1 MKGLSPSV
9 GMRAAGLAAA
19 LLAFGSAPWP
29 VLAQTHQPSAS
40 RTSNAAPAAKPAP
53 AGPVL
58 TVVPGF
64 QGMGKIGDWLPVT
77 VDVAND
83 GPSVTGQLQIELSD
97 EGTGSPNRFRSFT
110 GRPATSYSVDATVP
124 SHSQKRYQIDVFLP
138 TIVNTIT
145 ARLVTDQGVLVQQ
158 AGKLQALSG
167 ADVLCGT
174 MSRNQAFFQQLG
186 NLDLPGRP
194 GRKPFIAALSPQDLP
209 ASQHALSSLDCLVA
223 SNVSLAGLSDDQ
235 KAALVGWVH
244 NGGLLVLTGGTGWQ
258 QTLRPLPVE
267 LQPVRISGVRALPDL
282 QPLADFAHQPFVGN
296 GPWLVTAGSVVNAT
310 TVLGEQGVPLL
321 VGARRGKGSVVYLA
335 VDPTTE
341 PMATWGG
348 NSALWK
354 YVMSYNSTP
363 LSVFPFFGAFGGFS
377 SVQTWGVPPR
387 SALYNL
393 GGVDMPSGR
402 WLLLL
407 AGVYALIAG
416 PLNYAA
422 LTLAGRRELGLLTI
436 PLAVAAGGWIAFH
449 VAQGY
454 RGGDIILNSVSVV
467 RADGSTGAGNVR
479 SYVALYTPRSAD
491 YQLLLPGT
499 ASATSFAPPGFPG
512 AGYRAGGKAA
522 HPWQLNVTEGESATR
537 VAMPLN
543 QADTGTFFTDSQV
556 QLAGG
561 FTSSLQVRGNTI
573 AGSVTNHTGEAVGD
587 VILALGSAV
596 THLGN
601 MSNGQTRSV
610 QMRFDSSAPAT
621 PPNANAIKNSL
632 NLAVGPGGQQPARVA
647 DKAAVIDAF
656 LGSNSSEPAELS
668 GLTLMGWLPRS
679 PLPIQLLGWRPSVKE
694 TTLYV
699 APLVVSFPRATA
711 LTIPPILVQ
720 TSQIG
725 TFSTSFQ
732 RAGQYELNPGGSVAL
747 QFALPIAWGL
757 KSSRLTLNVQ
767 GRYAGFAA
775 QAGPLSRP
783 GGEHS
788 PNEQLGTPLGQL
800 FVYNWRSGAW
810 DSLPLNWGPNVLAA
824 PAPYL
829 SAVETVRVRFTYK
842 PPPARPN
849 ASVQFSLDMSAAGS
863 LA

>member
-1 MKGLSPSV
+1 M
-9 GMRAAGLAAA
+9 
-19 LLAFGSAPWP
+19 
-29 VLAQTHQPSAS
+29 
-40 RTSNAAPAAKPAP
+40 
-53 AGPVL
+53 
-58 TVVPGF
+58 
-64 QGMGKIGDWLPVT
+64 
-77 VDVAND
+77 
-83 GPSVTGQLQIELSD
+83 
-97 EGTGSPNRFRSFT
+97 
-110 GRPATSYSVDATVP
+110 
-124 SHSQKRYQIDVFLP
+124 
-138 TIVNTIT
+138 
-145 ARLVTDQGVLVQQ
+145 
-158 AGKLQALSG
+158 
-167 ADVLCGT
+167 
-174 MSRNQAFFQQLG
+174 
-186 NLDLPGRP
+186 
-194 GRKPFIAALSPQDLP
+194 
-209 ASQHALSSLDCLVA
+209 
-223 SNVSLAGLSDDQ
+223 
-235 KAALVGWVH
+235 
-244 NGGLLVLTGGTGWQ
+244 LTGGTGWQ

-321 VGARRGKGSVVYLA
+321 VGTRRGKGSVVYLA

-610 QMRFDSSAPAT
+610 QMR
-621 PPNANAIKNSL
+621 
-632 NLAVGPGGQQPARVA
+632 
-647 DKAAVIDAF
+647 
-656 LGSNSSEPAELS
+656 
-668 GLTLMGWLPRS
+668 
-679 PLPIQLLGWRPSVKE
+679 
-694 TTLYV
+694 
-699 APLVVSFPRATA
+699 
-711 LTIPPILVQ
+711 
-720 TSQIG
+720 
-725 TFSTSFQ
+725 
-732 RAGQYELNPGGSVAL
+732 
-747 QFALPIAWGL
+747 
-757 KSSRLTLNVQ
+757 
-767 GRYAGFAA
+767 
-775 QAGPLSRP
+775 
-783 GGEHS
+783 
-788 PNEQLGTPLGQL
+788 
-800 FVYNWRSGAW
+800 
-810 DSLPLNWGPNVLAA
+810 
-824 PAPYL
+824 
-829 SAVETVRVRFTYK
+829 
-842 PPPARPN
+842 
-849 ASVQFSLDMSAAGS
+849 
-863 LA
+863 